1 MVFFFLEPSLV
12 AIEVYIFIFL
22 ESGLPH
28 GFDVEVLRPEDT
40 LWSGLWIEVLTRE
53 VGDDSP
59 EVQAKS
65 LAMLHREVVL
75 PSVGF
80 LDFVARDGT
89 HGLLDLHLSAFNQ
102 PGFIAVE
109 SYSGAGGV
117 EEQARFALI
126 FSLLELSGHLSE
138 ND

>member
-1 MVFFFLEPSLV
+1 MVFFLLEPSLV
-12 AIEVYIFIFL
+12 AIEVYILVLL

-28 GFDVEVLRPEDT
+28 GFHVEVLRPEDT

-65 LAMLHREVVL
+65 FAMLHREVVL

-80 LDFVARDGT
+80 LDFITRDGT
-89 HGLLDLHLSAFNQ
+89 HGLLDLHLSAFN
-102 PGFIAVE
+102 
-109 SYSGAGGV
+109 
-117 EEQARFALI
+117 
-126 FSLLELSGHLSE
+126 
-138 ND
+138 